1 MANQYQANMP
11 IYLQLVDTFKH
22 RIVSGDLTAGS
33 KLDSVRDLAISFEVN
48 PNTMQRAL
56 AELERDGL
64 VRADRTIGRFI
75 TENKELISKMREA
88 AAQKII
94 GEFKRQMKSLGYS
107 DQETLEMFKKILKD
121 NENQQRGELQNE
133 YTK

>member
-1 MANQYQANMP
+1 MMNQYQANTP

-22 RIVSGDLTAGS
+22 RIVSGDLKAGS

-64 VRADRTIGRFI
+64 VHADRTIGRFI
-75 TENKELISKMREA
+75 TENKELISKMRESA
-88 AAQKII
+88 AREII
-94 GEFKRQMKSLGYS
+94 GQFIRQMKSLGYS
-107 DQETLEMFKKILKD
+107 DLEALEMVKKMLEK
-121 NENQQRGELQNE
+121 GEHQNE
-133 YTK
+133 QSK